1 MQHEVNMNDERD
13 ELDSLQAEVA
23 ANPGD
28 LEAVFALA
36 QLHVEEDRWDDA
48 IAVYQNAI
56 AAAPDNA
63 ALHNDLAVLYDDAGD
78 PQAAEA
84 SYRRAL
90 AIDPAY
96 GPAYVNLGTLL
107 VEADRIEEATA
118 ILEQGAA
125 QAADEAD
132 REEAQYYLDDLAGG
146 GGEAEEGE
154 DFNWV
159 AVTVVSGITVAEVI
173 ANRLRASGIP
183 AHALQEGAGQALGLT
198 VGPMG
203 DASVLVPEDREEE
216 ARLLL
221 TDESFAK
228 VSEEDLLDGDPY
240 ITCPHCFTLLELTE
254 DEWEEDS
261 VICPVCDQ
269 SISLIEFE

>member
-1 MQHEVNMNDERD
+1 MNDERD

-36 QLHVEEDRWDDA
+36 QLHVEEDRWDEA

-56 AAAPDNA
+56 AAAPENA

-78 PQAAEA
+78 SEAAEA

-90 AIDPAY
+90 ALDATY

-107 VEADRIEEATA
+107 VEAGRVEEATA

-132 REEAQYYLDDLAGG
+132 REEAQYYLDDLAH
-146 GGEAEEGE
+146 GGEEA
-154 DFNWV
+154 DDDDLSWV
-159 AVTVVSGITVAEVI
+159 EVTVTSGITVAEVI
-173 ANRLRASGIP
+173 ANRLRAAGIP

-203 DASVLVPEDREEE
+203 DAAVLVPEDRAEE
-216 ARLLL
+216 ARALLG
-221 TDESFAK
+221 DESFGK

-240 ITCPHCFTLLELTE
+240 ITCPHCFTLLELSE
-254 DEWEEDS
+254 EEWAEES
-261 VICPVCDQ
+261 VICPVCNQ
-269 SISLIEFE
+269 PISLIDFE

>member
-1 MQHEVNMNDERD
+1 MNNEHDD
-13 ELDSLQAEVA
+13 LASLQAEVA
-23 ANPGD
+23 ANPGN

-36 QLHVEEDRWDDA
+36 QFHVEEDRWDDA
-48 IAVYQNAI
+48 ISVYHNAI

-78 PQAAEA
+78 SEAAEA

-90 AIDPAY
+90 AIDATY

-107 VEADRIEEATA
+107 VEAGRVEEATA
-118 ILEQGAA
+118 ILEQGLA

-132 REEAQYYLDDLAGG
+132 REEAQYYLDDLAEGDA
-146 GGEAEEGE
+146 EDAEEGE
-154 DFNWV
+154 FDWV
-159 AVTVVSGITVAEVI
+159 AVTVTSGITVAEVI
-173 ANRLRASGIP
+173 ANRLRAAGIP

-203 DASVLVPEDREEE
+203 DASVLVPEDRAEE

-221 TDESFAK
+221 ADESFAK
-228 VSEEDLLDGDPY
+228 VSEDDLLDGDPY
-240 ITCPHCFTLLELTE
+240 ITCPHCFTLLELSE
-254 DEWEEDS
+254 EEWAEDS
-261 VICPVCDQ
+261 VICPVCNQ
-269 SISLIEFE
+269 SISLIDFE